1 MPVPVPCACEFSA
14 ILGNYCSKIQSFI
27 LAPGTYLR
35 VAENTRVSAA
45 APVPHHSVA

>member
-27 LAPGTYLR
+27 LAPGTLSERLLR
-35 VAENTRVSAA
+35 TRV
-45 APVPHHSVA
+45 